1 VITSRKVILEILDKE
16 AASIVSRYKELHG
29 EQDTGRLNHL
39 VWYLGISRQW
49 AVHHLKHIDSRE
61 KGDLLDIGA
70 YFGLIAGASESMGWR
85 VSAIDASSIPD
96 FSSTRI
102 SGRNITISDECYN
115 GCVDSLPYPDNRF
128 DVIVLS
134 EVLEHLPYSPLKMF
148 REFRRVLKPGGVVQI
163 STPNPAGIGKLVALA
178 MGRAP
183 LEPDIKIFAKE
194 DDTYTHK
201 GLTFFKS
208 WREAKLWTVGEIR
221 YCLEACGMEV
231 SKHFHYG
238 NTVGMPEYG
247 IIKNGVI
254 AMKRI
259 LLPCMGKLPF
269 NGGSIFLA
277 ARKPD

>member
-1 VITSRKVILEILDKE
+1 VISRRDIFDLLDKE
-16 AASIVSRYKELHG
+16 TSLIVSKYKSLHG
-29 EQDTGRLNHL
+29 EKDVDRLKHL

-49 AVHHLKHIDSRE
+49 AVHHLKNISIKE
-61 KGDLLDIGA
+61 KGDLLDVGA
-70 YFGLIAGASESMGWR
+70 YFGLIAGAAEGMGWR
-85 VSAIDASSIPD
+85 VAAIDASSIPD

-102 SGRNITISDECYN
+102 PGRNISISDKCYN
-115 GCVDSLPYPDNRF
+115 GCVDDLPYPDNYF

-148 REFRRVLKPGGVVQI
+148 REFKRVLKPGGAVQI
-163 STPNPAGIGKLVALA
+163 STPNPAGIGKLIALA
-178 MGRAP
+178 LGRAP

-194 DDTYTHK
+194 DDTYSHK

-221 YCLEACGMEV
+221 YCLEACGLEV
-231 SKHFHYG
+231 FKHFHYG

-247 IIKNGVI
+247 YIKNGII

-259 LLPCMGKLPF
+259 LLPWVGKLPF